1 MEVDNDSHLTI
12 GQKGKSPVDHL
23 GSRKTMV
30 NANSYVGMIQDQ
42 NSFND
47 QSKQLPPENV
57 YFDDYNSLMS
67 PHGKDQED
75 NGQNATFNIPDNI
88 LSNRSHLTGSV
99 LKAHET

>member
-1 MEVDNDSHLTI
+1 MDNDSHLTI

-57 YFDDYNSLMS
+57 YFDD
-67 PHGKDQED
+67 
-75 NGQNATFNIPDNI
+75 
-88 LSNRSHLTGSV
+88 
-99 LKAHET
+99 